1 MGLLVASDDVGA
13 DEERFDWFCKTVND
27 EVMPVMLSTRHPDA
41 FRASITDLDLGVVRL
56 TAVACSPVDSRRTAT
71 HVRRGD
77 PEHVQLALLSQGALV
92 ISQRGNESAVTGGLV
107 LTDTS
112 RPSEGACTRSVW
124 LDGDPIETDAE
135 ACTSRSI
142 YLASG
147 WYTWTQIFGAA
158 RTPSRDLYLAAG
170 TYTWTDCIKPHSGSY
185 EQKSSLYRPGY
196 QPAYLNDPK
205 FTATRA
211 TYTFGSELDPHF

>member
-1 MGLLVASDDVGA
+1 MSGLFGKVAAVA
-13 DEERFDWFCKTVND
+13 
-27 EVMPVMLSTRHPDA
+27 A
-41 FRASITDLDLGVVRL
+41 AA
-56 TAVACSPVDSRRTAT
+56 TAVVT
-71 HVRRGD
+71 
-77 PEHVQLALLSQGALV
+77 LAGAPA
-92 ISQRGNESAVTGGLV
+92 SAA
-107 LTDTS
+107 
-112 RPSEGACTRSVW
+112 ENAYNTRSVW

-185 EQKSSLYRPGY
+185 EQKSSLYQPGY